1 MAQLSAMGT
10 TSLPTI
16 FQLSV
21 NVAAEQLLSICSL
34 YPPTVPSHPYADLE
48 LELMGVI
55 CTTAVSGIE
64 WGWGTVLILTW
75 MFYLY
80 LKMGDPMNFSL

>member
-10 TSLPTI
+10 TSLSTI

-21 NVAAEQLLSICSL
+21 NVALKQLLSICSL
-34 YPPTVPSHPYADLE
+34 YPPTVPTHPYTDLE
-48 LELMGVI
+48 LELMGII

-64 WGWGTVLILTW
+64 WGWGTLTL
-75 MFYLY
+75 F
-80 LKMGDPMNFSL
+80 